1 MSYPYPVDDAYMA
14 VRLLIELAYVHR
26 EEGITFGGDIGSNP
40 RLMAFTCTARS
51 RKPRTRITVNR
62 GIPPGTM
69 TLRVR

>member
-1 MSYPYPVDDAYMA
+1 MA
-14 VRLLIELAYVHR
+14 ARLLIELAYSHR
-26 EEGITFGGDIGSNP
+26 QEGITFGGDISSNP
-40 RLMAFTCTARS
+40 RLMAFTCTRS